1 MAGGLFAV
9 SRSYFEFLGTY
20 DMGMEVWG
28 GENLELSFRV
38 SCDPLS
44 PIWLM
49 FTSSASWPCESSRV
63 MLQLNL

>member
-9 SRSYFEFLGTY
+9 SKVFFEYLGTY

-38 SCDPLS
+38 SFARSLYQVGATYQTGS
-44 PIWLM
+44 
-49 FTSSASWPCESSRV
+49 
-63 MLQLNL
+63 QL